1 MPDGEVDYFNDEL
14 ARPGVAGLTTAA
26 PRRGRQTVTMS
37 DTPAGSSATG
47 ADTIVGISFD
57 DSFRAQEFL
66 TATYRLVATHS
77 VELLDAVT
85 IAKTVD
91 GRTHVRET
99 IDPQAA
105 TSALSGGLW
114 ASLFGLILAGP
125 VGWLAGAVVGASAG
139 VIRAKVVDLGLPDEW
154 VKWFRDAVRPGT
166 VTVVLLLG
174 RLDQTLVL
182 DELERFSG
190 ARLVYANVTSDF
202 GSASATPSTTR
213 RPVRSRWMS
222 RWTRGRSTAN
232 RPRRS
237 IAGDPL
243 PPPDPGSRVD

>member
-1 MPDGEVDYFNDEL
+1 
-14 ARPGVAGLTTAA
+14 
-26 PRRGRQTVTMS
+26 
-37 DTPAGSSATG
+37 
-47 ADTIVGISFD
+47 
-57 DSFRAQEFL
+57 
-66 TATYRLVATHS
+66 
-77 VELLDAVT
+77 
-85 IAKTVD
+85 
-91 GRTHVRET
+91 
-99 IDPQAA
+99 
-105 TSALSGGLW
+105 LSGGLW

-190 ARLVYANVTSDF
+190 ARLVYANVSSDLVQRIRN
-202 GSASATPSTTR
+202 ALDDPSTGPLTMEEPADD
-213 RPVRSRWMS
+213 RPMDGEPASSLRE
-222 RWTRGRSTAN
+222 
-232 RPRRS
+232 
-237 IAGDPL
+237 GDPL

>member
-1 MPDGEVDYFNDEL
+1 M
-14 ARPGVAGLTTAA
+14 
-26 PRRGRQTVTMS
+26 RRGRQTVTMS
-37 DTPAGSSATG
+37 DTPAGSSAPG

-57 DSFRAQEFL
+57 DSYRAQEFL

-139 VIRAKVVDLGLPDEW
+139 VIRARVVDLGLPDEW

-202 GSASATPSTTR
+202 VQRIRDALDDPSTGPLTMDDPMDEEPASPLR
-213 RPVRSRWMS
+213 Q
-222 RWTRGRSTAN
+222 
-232 RPRRS
+232 
-237 IAGDPL
+237 GDPL